1 VWGGKTSTARET
13 RGPQGT
19 RSDARAWWS
28 LIFALLAMSI
38 AVVDTT
44 VLNVAVPTIA
54 RELDASLPAVQW
66 VLTGHSITFACLL
79 VIGGR
84 LGDVHG
90 PRRLLLIG
98 AAVFGV
104 GSLLASVSTS
114 IAMLVVSKALIQ
126 GTGAALL
133 TPNTMSLVANTF
145 EGERR
150 ATAFAAWGTA
160 MGCCAISGP
169 VLGGY
174 LTTYHSW
181 RWALRLNV
189 VIVPVVI
196 VGLLVVAA
204 RDRRST
210 ARPRLDAVGALLIA
224 VGTFFLIF
232 GLSQGASYGFLRP
245 IRDFTVLGHVVWPTT
260 APFSVGALAL
270 VLGFSALNAFVRVER
285 SKERRQL
292 DPLFA
297 LSQFRVR
304 AFSYAA
310 ASSCFIS
317 FSQFG
322 TSFSLALYLQS
333 SRGLTPVENG
343 LWLLPAAVG
352 ALTGA
357 PLGGRLSRNVGATS
371 AFRVGLALHAGAVAA
386 QAFLLSSGVDYWL
399 LLPSFLAYGF
409 GAGILNSQTNRI
421 ILDGVAPSATGAA
434 SGITST
440 MRQAAAACGVAVI
453 GAVFAVTTRRYGV
466 DSAIKPALS
475 ITFGSLLVATALAW
489 RLPHV
494 DGRRQGARTGSLRA
508 DPVTVAGSSTESMQ
522 MATGTVKFFNA
533 EKGFGFISREQGDD
547 VFVHFS
553 NIQSDGYKTL
563 DEGQRVEFDV
573 APGRKGEEAQNVRVV

>member
-1 VWGGKTSTARET
+1 VKGGRVSAAEEIC
-13 RGPQGT
+13 GPQAA
-19 RSDARAWWS
+19 RSNARAWWS
-28 LIFALLAMSI
+28 LVFALLAMSI

-44 VLNVAVPTIA
+44 VLNVAVPTIG

-66 VLTGHSITFACLL
+66 VITGYSITFACLL

-90 PRRLLLIG
+90 PRRMLLIG
-98 AAVFGV
+98 ATVFGI
-104 GSLLASVSTS
+104 GSLLASASTS

-126 GTGAALL
+126 GSGAALL

-145 EGERR
+145 DGERR

-196 VGLLVVAA
+196 IGLLVVAQ
-204 RDRRST
+204 RDRRSS
-210 ARPRLDAVGALLIA
+210 ARPKLDAVGALLIA
-224 VGTFFLIF
+224 VGTFFVIF
-232 GLSQGASYGFLRP
+232 GLSQGAAYGFLQP
-245 IRDFTVLGHVVWPTT
+245 IRDFTVLGHMVWPMT
-260 APFSVGALAL
+260 APVSVGAVAL
-270 VLGFSALNAFVRVER
+270 VGGLVVLYGFVMVER

-304 AFSYAA
+304 AFSYAT
-310 ASSCFIS
+310 ASGCFIS

-322 TSFSLALYLQS
+322 TAFSLALYLQS

-343 LWLLPAAVG
+343 FWLLPAAAG

-357 PLGGRLSRNVGATS
+357 PIGGRLSRHVGATS
-371 AFRVGLALHAGAVAA
+371 AFRFGLVLHAGAVVAL
-386 QAFLLSSGVDYWL
+386 AFLLSWGVDYGL
-399 LLPSFLAYGF
+399 LLPAFVAYGF
-409 GAGILNSQTNRI
+409 GAGILNSQTNRL
-421 ILDGVAPSATGAA
+421 ILHGVDPSATGAA
-434 SGITST
+434 SGITTT
-440 MRQAAAACGVAVI
+440 MRQATAACGVAVV
-453 GAVFAVTTRRYGV
+453 GAVFAVSTRRYGV
-466 DSAIKPALS
+466 DSAIKPALC
-475 ITFGSLLVATALAW
+475 ITFAALLVAIALAW

-494 DGRRQGARTGSLRA
+494 DGRRAGPGAGSLLG
-508 DPVTVAGSSTESMQ
+508 DPVTVAGSSTESME

-533 EKGFGFISREQGDD
+533 EKGFGFISRTSGDD

-553 NIQSDGYKTL
+553 SIQSDGYKTL